1 MNQSS
6 NNPLLSHFRQPKL
19 FISLPSKGLFYPKGT
34 LEHTENNTYPV
45 YPMTARDEI
54 MIKTPDALLNGQST
68 VSVIQNCMPN
78 IKNAW
83 MMPNIDLDA
92 VLTAIRIATYGESL
106 NMDMEIPGV
115 GDRTFE
121 CNLTEV
127 LDELNA
133 AEYAPAFTYNEYTI
147 ETAPMNYK
155 AFTDV
160 AMKTFEEQRIL
171 QIVNDDEMSE
181 TEKLQRFNETF
192 NRITEMNIASVHGSV
207 VSITVGDEAVTNKQH
222 IMEFLDN
229 APVDVYKAIINH
241 VDEQRKKFTIKSR
254 KIISSEEDRA
264 AGAPEELEVPISFD
278 ASNFFA

>member
-6 NNPLLSHFRQPKL
+6 QNPLLSHFRQPKL
-19 FISLPSKGLFYPKGT
+19 FISLPSNGMFYPAGT
-34 LEHTENNTYPV
+34 LEKTENNTYPV

-83 MMPNIDLDA
+83 MLPNIDLDA
-92 VLTAIRIATYGESL
+92 VLTAIRIATYGQNLS
-106 NMDMEIPGV
+106 MDMEIPGI
-115 GDRTFE
+115 GDRSFE
-121 CNLTEV
+121 CNLTEI
-127 LDELNA
+127 LDELNS
-133 AEYAPAFTYNEYTI
+133 AEYTSTFTHDAYTI

-171 QIVNDDEMSE
+171 QIVNDEEMTE

-192 NRITEMNIASVHGSV
+192 NRITEMNITSVHNSV
-207 VSITVGDEAVTNKQH
+207 VSITVGDDTVTNKQH

-229 APVDVYKAIINH
+229 APVDVYKAIIDH
-241 VDEQRKKFTIKSR
+241 VDAQRKKFTIKSR
-254 KIISSEEDRA
+254 KIVTSEEDRA